1 MNRNIFIEKVI
12 KNNKIDQLK
21 DEKSDF
27 EDLSTYISRGL
38 DYVGIKFLIENIIK
52 DFIDFNNYMIY
63 DKDINMNIKEIYID
77 VNKLYYSIQEEES
90 SESFEILI
98 KNILVETKYKEDPK
112 LNNIF
117 TLINKT
123 NEKAEK
129 KELIKVLSEEKIEKK
144 TEEKEKYSYISK
156 IISSFKD
163 NKKKI

>member
-21 DEKSDF
+21 DKKSDF

-90 SESFEILI
+90 SESFESLI